1 MAIELGLKGKVA
13 VVTAASKG
21 LGRACAWAFAREGAR
36 LAISS
41 RDGEA
46 TEAVAAEIRSETG
59 AEVLA
64 LQADVASPADV
75 DRLVSAAAERYG
87 GIDSL
92 VINGGGPA
100 PGGFEQVGEEQWLK
114 AIDVNLLA
122 AIRLIRAALPHLK
135 RSGTGRVVTIAS
147 TSVKEPL
154 SNLIISNTI
163 RAGVHALM
171 KSCADE
177 FARDQILFNTVGPG
191 RIATDRLA
199 AIDQA
204 WANAAGI
211 TVEQQRVRAHQ
222 AIPAGRYGE
231 PEEFARYV
239 LFLCSPANTYLTGQ
253 AIMVDGGLTRAY

>member
-1 MAIELGLKGKVA
+1 MAMELGLKGKVA

-21 LGRACAWAFAREGAR
+21 LGRACAWAFAREGTR
-36 LAISS
+36 LAICS
-41 RDGEA
+41 REQGAVDS
-46 TEAVAAEIRSETG
+46 VAAEIRSETG

-64 LQADVASPADV
+64 MQADVASAAEIE
-75 DRLVSAAAERYG
+75 RLVGSAADRFG

-100 PGGFEQVGEEQWLK
+100 PGGFDQVGEEQWLK
-114 AIDVNLLA
+114 AIDGNLLS
-122 AIRLIRAALPHLK
+122 AIRLVRAALPHLK

-154 SNLIISNTI
+154 SNLIISNTL
-163 RAGVHALM
+163 RAGIHALM

-177 FARDQILFNTVGPG
+177 FAKDQILFNTVGPG

-199 AIDQA
+199 AVDQA
-204 WANAAGI
+204 WARAAGI
-211 TVEQQRVRAHQ
+211 TVEEQRARALN
-222 AIPAGRYGE
+222 AIPSRRYGE
-231 PEEFARYV
+231 PDEFARYV